1 MLIHDAQFTTDEFAA
16 KADWGH
22 STPEYAV
29 EVARQAGAKLLVL
42 FHHDPAHD
50 DDMVDE
56 IAQRMAE
63 LAADDPFEVIAAA
76 EGLKLTLAAQR

>member
-1 MLIHDAQFTTDEFAA
+1 
-16 KADWGH
+16 
-22 STPEYAV
+22 
-29 EVARQAGAKLLVL
+29 
-42 FHHDPAHD
+42 
-50 DDMVDE
+50 MVDE